1 MAEHTRGGVE
11 AGAGAR
17 GTFVP
22 MRFTTD
28 EVAAAVGGEVFGRAT
43 EIDGACID
51 SRLALPGQLFVPLV
65 AERDGHDFIASAL
78 DAGVGAY
85 LTAGPIEAGTA
96 IRVPDTFEALRQLG
110 IAARGRLPDR
120 VAGITGSVGK
130 TTLKD
135 LLTSVCDTTYR
146 TTASVGSFNNE
157 LGLPLTL
164 LGAAEDTECTVLEMG
179 ARGVGHIAKLCE
191 VGRPTVGIV
200 TLVAGVHL
208 ELFGTIDDIARGK
221 GELVESLPADG
232 TAVLNADDVRVAAMA
247 SRTEARVLTF
257 GQEGGEVR
265 ASAVELDEHLHA
277 AFTLHTPWGDAPVQL
292 AIAGRHQVINALGAA
307 AAGLALGVPLD
318 RVAEGLGGASLSRM
332 RMHLTTA
339 PGGYRVLDDAYNAS
353 PTSMHAALRSIGE
366 LPAARRFAVVG
377 TMAELG
383 DDEAELHR
391 GCAVLAEELGI
402 HIISVDE
409 PWYGVVGA
417 DAVTTPSAAVAR
429 LRELGL
435 GDGDVVLV
443 KASRSAGLER
453 VVEALSGPSAD
464 DGAVAAAD

>member
-1 MAEHTRGGVE
+1 
-11 AGAGAR
+11 
-17 GTFVP
+17 

-43 EIDGACID
+43 EIHAACID

-65 AERDGHDFIASAL
+65 AERDGHDFIGSAL
-78 DAGVGAY
+78 QAGVDAY

-96 IRVPDTFEALRQLG
+96 IRVADTFEALRRLG
-110 IAARGRLPDR
+110 GAARDRLPDR

-130 TTLKD
+130 TSLKD
-135 LLTSVCDTTYR
+135 LLTSVCETTYR

-164 LGAAEDTECTVLEMG
+164 IGADDDTECTVLEMG
-179 ARGVGHIAKLCE
+179 ARGVGHIAELCE

-208 ELFGTIDDIARGK
+208 EVFGTIDDVARGK
-221 GELVESLPADG
+221 GELVEALPADG
-232 TAVLNADDVRVAAMA
+232 TAVLNADDLRVAAMA
-247 SRTEARVLTF
+247 SRTEASVLTF
-257 GQEGGEVR
+257 GQEAGEVR
-265 ASAVELDEHLHA
+265 ASAIELDEHLHA
-277 AFTLHTPWGDAPVQL
+277 AFTLHTPWGDAPVRL
-292 AIAGRHQVINALGAA
+292 AVAGRHQVINALGAA

-353 PTSMHAALRSIGE
+353 PTSMHAALQAIGE

-383 DDEAELHR
+383 DDEADLHR

-402 HIISVDE
+402 HLVSVDE
-409 PWYGVVGA
+409 PWYGVAGA

-453 VVEALSGPSAD
+453 VVEALSGPP
-464 DGAVAAAD
+464 AADPGTDA

>member
-1 MAEHTRGGVE
+1 
-11 AGAGAR
+11 
-17 GTFVP
+17 

-78 DAGVGAY
+78 QAGVAAY
-85 LTAGPIEAGTA
+85 LTAGPLEAGTA

-146 TTASVGSFNNE
+146 TTASIGSFNNE

-164 LGAAEDTECTVLEMG
+164 VGAAEDTECTVLEMG

-221 GELVESLPADG
+221 GELVESLPAHG

-247 SRTEARVLTF
+247 SRTEAPVLTF

-265 ASAVELDEHLHA
+265 ASAIELDEHLHA

-366 LPAARRFAVVG
+366 LPATRRFAVVG

-383 DDEAELHR
+383 DDEADLHR

-402 HIISVDE
+402 HLISVDE